1 MTITEAIHVVAA
13 HFNHVERFN
22 HQSFFSIATCNTQ
35 LALSL
40 SSITLSNSEQQGYYT
55 AIYPR
60 HINFSKYIKCFTL
73 LSLSGKLAVFIL
85 ATLVSLHCN
94 IHKNIE
100 NLAPFKISY
109 LNQRK
114 WQKYVPIPMNTY
126 VNCNHYIKVSLCCD
140 YRMVF
145 LHVCDTVTPDIHT
158 CIFAGDDNFSVQKNF
173 SNQHSLKQT
182 TVRR

>member
-1 MTITEAIHVVAA
+1 MPRSRVQSCLEFHTRRSTAMTITEAIHVVAA

-114 WQKYVPIPMNTY
+114 LVLVNTFCVQGIYSITAGKYQ
-126 VNCNHYIKVSLCCD
+126 L
-140 YRMVF
+140 
-145 LHVCDTVTPDIHT
+145 L
-158 CIFAGDDNFSVQKNF
+158 
-173 SNQHSLKQT
+173 
-182 TVRR
+182 